1 MLCKTITGVSKCTVC
16 VYENVMYD
24 DYRGLVHENVLY
36 NDYSARV
43 KRNVVQDDY
52 RGLAVGRR
60 VAPCCL

>member
-1 MLCKTITGVSKCTVC
+1 
-16 VYENVMYD
+16 MYD

-36 NDYSARV
+36 DEYSARV

>member
-1 MLCKTITGVSKCTVC
+1 MLCKTITGVSKCNVC
-16 VYENVMYD
+16 VYEHVMYD

-36 NDYSARV
+36 DEYSAR
-43 KRNVVQDDY
+43 KDDY